1 MSSAEEVGHDLMFST
16 ETEQIIGA
24 AMEVLNVLGHGL
36 LEKPYE
42 NALAVEFRLR
52 SIPFQQQPQYEVM
65 YKDVRVGVYVPDLIV
80 HGCVVVDT
88 KVIDR
93 ISNHEKGQMLNY
105 LGLTGHRVGLIL
117 NFKRARLE
125 WQRVVL

>member
-1 MSSAEEVGHDLMFST
+1 MFST